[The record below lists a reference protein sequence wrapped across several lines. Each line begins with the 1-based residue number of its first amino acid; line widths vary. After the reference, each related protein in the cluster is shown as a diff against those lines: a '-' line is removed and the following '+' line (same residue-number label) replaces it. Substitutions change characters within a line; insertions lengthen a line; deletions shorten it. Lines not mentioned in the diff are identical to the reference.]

1 MKKTKFLI
9 TSLLI
14 LSCTCLQAQSKWF
27 VAPSTGVAVIDNK
40 IKVGY
45 NANITLG
52 RYLCDFGAEGQNGRL
67 RADICAGYYY
77 FPGNRVY
84 STAALFSACG
94 SSDKWYNSTSLGFG
108 MQKSENHSKCDFIIP
123 IKMTFPYTA
132 YRFNNKMCLGLD
144 LGANLNLS
152 DFKYRTTCY
161 LGLFLGIGM

>member
-1 MKKTKFLI
+1 MKNTNFLI

-27 VAPSTGVAVIDNK
+27 ASPSTGIAVIDKK

-77 FPGNRVY
+77 FPGNSVY
-84 STAALFSACG
+84 STSALFSACG
-94 SSDKWYNSTSLGFG
+94 SSDKWYNSFSFGLGA
-108 MQKSENHSKCDFIIP
+108 QKSENHSNFDFIIP
-123 IKMTFPYTA
+123 LRVNIA
-132 YRFNNKMCLGLD
+132 YRFNKNLCLGLD
-144 LGANLNLS
+144 SNINMNLS
-152 DFKYRTTCY
+152 DFWAGSPVS
-161 LGLFLGIGM
+161 LGLFLGIGI